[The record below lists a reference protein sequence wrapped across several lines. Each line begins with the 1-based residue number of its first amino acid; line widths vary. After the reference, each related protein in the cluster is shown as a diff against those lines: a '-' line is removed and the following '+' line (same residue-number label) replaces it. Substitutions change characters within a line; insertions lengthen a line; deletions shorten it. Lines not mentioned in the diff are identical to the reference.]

1 MTDGVDDDDY
11 LNGVASDLMIG
22 IGSIEDDLAMVA
34 ALERAGFRSE
44 IVYRLHSAI
53 VNAEVRNPR
62 AIKPSVDKAQA
73 AKARA
78 LDWMLDN
85 DVSLFRVDDPAL
97 KRKGWRAKW
106 VRQDGVMA
114 FGPAKPTAEE
124 AILAAM
130 ELGL

>member
-62 AIKPSVDKAQA
+62 AIKPSVDKA
-73 AKARA
+73 RA

-85 DVSLFRVDDPAL
+85 DVSLFRVDDPAQ